1 MKLASIINL
10 LCLMVM
16 MDLNLL
22 RNRGLDL
29 ELKYNGYIKSFS
41 SMLIAYMAHQAL
53 EMGM

>member
-1 MKLASIINL
+1 
-10 LCLMVM
+10 MVM